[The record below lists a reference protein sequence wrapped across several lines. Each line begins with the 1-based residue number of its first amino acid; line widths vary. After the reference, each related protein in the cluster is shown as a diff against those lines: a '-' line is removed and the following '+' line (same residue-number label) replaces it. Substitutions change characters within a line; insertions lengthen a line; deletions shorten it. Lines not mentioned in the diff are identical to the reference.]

1 VEKLIKTFRATI
13 GVILFLLMLTTFII
27 DRIILV
33 FLPHVESKPIQDIY
47 MKVDRMSPIF
57 TRVTTIVLIILI
69 YKLITYLIF

>member
-1 VEKLIKTFRATI
+1 MKKLIKIFRATI

-33 FLPHVESKPIQDIY
+33 FLPHVESKAIQDIY
-47 MKVDRMSPIF
+47 MKADRMSPIF

>member
-1 VEKLIKTFRATI
+1 MKKLIKIFRATI

-33 FLPHVESKPIQDIY
+33 FLPHVESKAIQDIY
-47 MKVDRMSPIF
+47 MKSDRMSPIF